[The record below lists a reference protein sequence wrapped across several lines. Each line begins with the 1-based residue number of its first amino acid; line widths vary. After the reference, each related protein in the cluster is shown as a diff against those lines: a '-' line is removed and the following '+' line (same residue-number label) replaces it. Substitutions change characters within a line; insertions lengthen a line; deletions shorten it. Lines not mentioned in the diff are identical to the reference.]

1 MRRRG
6 WRNTGRGNGW
16 TSKAKTLAMPPV
28 RAGAWTSAFSAKN
41 GKEIEKMEKKQRK
54 KPRYDKRG
62 RKRMMNAGKMMTKLR
77 REQEEAESR
86 KREIQARLN
95 ASHDKRKRLEEE
107 NRELRDRLDRANWQI
122 AVYSED
128 LLRLE
133 KLVEK

>member
-1 MRRRG
+1 MG
-6 WRNTGRGNGW
+6 GCVKN
-16 TSKAKTLAMPPV
+16 
-28 RAGAWTSAFSAKN
+28 AGHASGESGGMDERFFRTN

-62 RKRMMNAGKMMTKLR
+62 RKRMMSAGKVMTKLR

-86 KREIQARLN
+86 KREMQARLN

>member
-1 MRRRG
+1 
-6 WRNTGRGNGW
+6 
-16 TSKAKTLAMPPV
+16 
-28 RAGAWTSAFSAKN
+28 
-41 GKEIEKMEKKQRK
+41 MEKKQRK

-62 RKRMMNAGKMMTKLR
+62 RKRMMSAGKVMTKLR

-133 KLVEK
+133 KLLAE

>member
-1 MRRRG
+1 
-6 WRNTGRGNGW
+6 
-16 TSKAKTLAMPPV
+16 
-28 RAGAWTSAFSAKN
+28 
-41 GKEIEKMEKKQRK
+41 MEKKQRK
-54 KPRYDKRG
+54 KTRYDKRG
-62 RKRMMNAGKMMTKLR
+62 RKRMMNAGKVMTKLR

-133 KLVEK
+133 KLVRE

>member
-1 MRRRG
+1 MRKRG
-6 WRNTGRGNGW
+6 WRNTGRENGW
-16 TSKAKTLAMPPV
+16 MCKEKN
-28 RAGAWTSAFSAKN
+28 AGHASGESGGMDERFFGTN

-62 RKRMMNAGKMMTKLR
+62 RKRMLSAGKVMTKLR

-133 KLVEK
+133 KLLEK

>member
-1 MRRRG
+1 MDEH
-6 WRNTGRGNGW
+6 
-16 TSKAKTLAMPPV
+16 
-28 RAGAWTSAFSAKN
+28 FFDKN

-62 RKRMMNAGKMMTKLR
+62 RKRMMNAGKVMTKLR

-133 KLVEK
+133 KLVRE